1 MTKRNE
7 KIDWLIDW
15 EEKKTQT
22 QKQQKEISDDL
33 IKNANFPDIVCNI
46 LTEKWNSIRWHGT
59 GTKEAAEKICQEWLL
74 MIRDHEL
81 TSTAIKLGNNLNET
95 NEEDKGQRVNQITN
109 RPHLKS
115 EYVVIISYP
124 KEYYS
129 MVNFKEIDSLLIKSD
144 TIESYYTEE
153 KADLIRPEF
162 IKWYFDVNKMEFISN
177 NKYYKNMWE
186 EKQNELF
193 QEVKKKYMD
202 SVIDSKRNLEDYLQM
217 MQEQK
222 RPCPYNEKDITEYW
236 PYTIPELDPFG
247 YPIKHKDNNNEENNT
262 NYNSEQWDFNGS
274 DYDKD
279 KSNETTNNKSDQ
291 NREELFN
298 SWL

>member
-15 EEKKTQT
+15 EEKETQT

-33 IKNANFPDIVCNI
+33 IKNANFPDIVCNT

-81 TSTAIKLGNNLNET
+81 TSTAIMLGNNLNET

-129 MVNFKEIDSLLIKSD
+129 MVNFKEIDSL
-144 TIESYYTEE
+144 
-153 KADLIRPEF
+153 
-162 IKWYFDVNKMEFISN
+162 N
-177 NKYYKNMWE
+177 
-186 EKQNELF
+186 
-193 QEVKKKYMD
+193 
-202 SVIDSKRNLEDYLQM
+202 
-217 MQEQK
+217 
-222 RPCPYNEKDITEYW
+222 
-236 PYTIPELDPFG
+236 
-247 YPIKHKDNNNEENNT
+247 
-262 NYNSEQWDFNGS
+262 
-274 DYDKD
+274 
-279 KSNETTNNKSDQ
+279 
-291 NREELFN
+291 
-298 SWL
+298 